1 MEYDSARVSIQ
12 ETTGAEPGIEHET
25 KMGSAVDERDD
36 SRQNNYHLVA
46 EKE

>member
-25 KMGSAVDERDD
+25 KMESAVDDGDHDQVEE
-36 SRQNNYHLVA
+36 Q
-46 EKE
+46 